1 MRSRPLLYLLL
12 LYTTAPTALVAAPVL
27 PHLVLV
33 KRLSN
38 EAVSADSSSQ
48 PLGNQ
53 PPPTTVTLEGSG
65 TIIHGPDHSRV
76 AIFEEEESAQVVVI
90 DNTPISL
97 SPSQVPASGILSS
110 ARPLTTQ
117 YLQALSRLQSDEAQ
131 AEAPAGAEVQAKAE
145 AEAPAPA
152 QAPAQAQ
159 AQQEE
164 AERPEPPARR
174 DMPVGSL
181 VAPGS
186 IPTEGVW
193 HVQDVVVQLSDPPQE
208 PPCAV
213 RYADVFVVGMALA
226 FVMVIVVVEMWA
238 PVTRMLV
245 HFNSSSMGNHVFL
258 LTLDASIR
266 RALGREG
273 AIRLCEDDRTVGQ
286 RALSFRDP
294 DLEAA
299 SVMEEKRGG
308 VQGDEEEEKL
318 DEDDDE
324 ESGAEPWAI

>member
-12 LYTTAPTALVAAPVL
+12 LYTTAPTALLAAPVL

-33 KRLSN
+33 KSLSN
-38 EAVSADSSSQ
+38 EAVSAESSSQ

-65 TIIHGPDHSRV
+65 TVVHGPDHSRV

-131 AEAPAGAEVQAKAE
+131 AEALAGAELQAKAE

-152 QAPAQAQ
+152 QAQAQ
-159 AQQEE
+159 AAEAQAHQEE

-208 PPCAV
+208 PPCAA
-213 RYADVFVVGMALA
+213 RHADVFVVGMALA
-226 FVMVIVVVEMWA
+226 FVMVILVVEMWG
-238 PVTRMLV
+238 PVTR
-245 HFNSSSMGNHVFL
+245 
-258 LTLDASIR
+258 SIR
-266 RALGREG
+266 RALGCEG
-273 AIRLCEDDRTVGQ
+273 AIRLCEDDRTAGR

-299 SVMEEKRGG
+299 SAMDEKRGG
-308 VQGDEEEEKL
+308 VQWGEEEEKL

-324 ESGAEPWAI
+324 ESGAEPWTI

>member
-1 MRSRPLLYLLL
+1 M
-12 LYTTAPTALVAAPVL
+12 L

-238 PVTRMLV
+238 PVTRI
-245 HFNSSSMGNHVFL
+245 
-258 LTLDASIR
+258 IR

>member
-1 MRSRPLLYLLL
+1 MTSRPLLYLLL

-33 KRLSN
+33 KSLSN
-38 EAVSADSSSQ
+38 EAISADSSSQ
-48 PLGNQ
+48 PLGYHA
-53 PPPTTVTLEGSG
+53 PPTTVTLEGSG
-65 TIIHGPDHSRV
+65 TVIHGPNHSRV
-76 AIFEEEESAQVVVI
+76 AVFEEEESAQVVVI

-97 SPSQVPASGILSS
+97 SPSQVPASEILSS

-131 AEAPAGAEVQAKAE
+131 AEALAGAEVQAEAE

-152 QAPAQAQ
+152 QAEEQ

-186 IPTEGVW
+186 IPTEGMW

-208 PPCAV
+208 PPCAA
-213 RYADVFVVGMALA
+213 RHAGVFVVGMALA
-226 FVMVIVVVEMWA
+226 FVMVILVVKMWA
-238 PVTRMLV
+238 PVTRI
-245 HFNSSSMGNHVFL
+245 
-258 LTLDASIR
+258 IR

-273 AIRLCEDDRTVGQ
+273 AIRLCEDDRTAGR

-299 SVMEEKRGG
+299 SMMDEKRGG
-308 VQGDEEEEKL
+308 VQGGEEEEGV

>member
-238 PVTRMLV
+238 PVTRI
-245 HFNSSSMGNHVFL
+245 
-258 LTLDASIR
+258 IR

>member
-12 LYTTAPTALVAAPVL
+12 LYTTAPTALLAAPVL

-33 KRLSN
+33 KSLSN
-38 EAVSADSSSQ
+38 EAVSAESSSQ

-65 TIIHGPDHSRV
+65 TVVHGPDHSRV

-131 AEAPAGAEVQAKAE
+131 AEALAGAELQAKAE

-152 QAPAQAQ
+152 PAPARARARAQAQ
-159 AQQEE
+159 AQAAEAQAHQEE

-208 PPCAV
+208 PPCAA
-213 RYADVFVVGMALA
+213 RHADVFVVGMALA
-226 FVMVIVVVEMWA
+226 FVMVILVVEMWA
-238 PVTRMLV
+238 PVTRRLV
-245 HFNSSSMGNHVFL
+245 HFKY
-258 LTLDASIR
+258 
-266 RALGREG
+266 GR
-273 AIRLCEDDRTVGQ
+273 
-286 RALSFRDP
+286 
-294 DLEAA
+294 
-299 SVMEEKRGG
+299 
-308 VQGDEEEEKL
+308 
-318 DEDDDE
+318 
-324 ESGAEPWAI
+324 